1 MRKNTM
7 SSSEATSIDL
17 QILGFCLSSK
27 FFGRAKNI
35 LERDMFQRDMRSIY
49 DTLVYYH
56 TNYESSI
63 TVRELSSL
71 FNDKNPAM
79 PDSTRSKIQDIIMQL
94 ESGNPEN
101 IELHLSILNN
111 FWLRDRAR
119 IIGEKAIAIFTGESE
134 EFGDL
139 RHLIESVE
147 DGRIS
152 DKTTY
157 EVVEDDL
164 EQLLEAESETPDF
177 PFDFRLIEEEISGL
191 YRGNLGIIFARPEVG
206 KTTFCCFLAAGY
218 IKHGKKVVYWAN
230 EEPAKKI
237 KLRIIQSY
245 YECTKEM
252 LREHKEYYLEM
263 YQNEIAPFLQVM
275 DSVGTSIEEADEYAK
290 LNKPDV
296 MFCDQLDKFRVA
308 GEYNRGDERLKETYV
323 RAREIAKRNK
333 MLVWA
338 VSQASNDAHDRQF
351 IDYSMMDNS
360 KTGKAGEADIIIG
373 IGKTGSSEVTNIVR
387 HICIS
392 KNKINGWHGM
402 INAQI
407 EIGAGYYY

>member
-1 MRKNTM
+1 M

-177 PFDFRLIEEEISGL
+177 PFDFRLIEEEIPGL

-387 HICIS
+387 HICVS

>member
-1 MRKNTM
+1 M

-177 PFDFRLIEEEISGL
+177 PFDFRLIEEEIPGL